1 MRVQRLFAPFL
12 ILATSLALHA
22 QVEPNL
28 QTATDLSDVYQSRSG
43 SSTLVLILDSTTAS
57 RGVFESFDY
66 LTNKARRAFLGAN
79 NGMGGNPSPGD
90 VGSDTVFSKP
100 GPAGTALNRTTP
112 ILGYV
117 FGIKRSG
124 TRAEVRMYT
133 WPSGAPLTVRTAI
146 GGNTEVVGYPQA
158 YSGSGTAM
166 TEVAWNTDAL
176 TTLRNNG
183 SPVTH
188 IRFTINSRTIDLPC
202 PWRIHDSTSA
212 VAQPPAP
219 TKEVPFPPIQA
230 YQRNFQR
237 NQTYQSGHTGIPYD
251 VYSDQ
256 SANATRTIL
265 GYADTIIGQFYYSPD
280 YLAWIFYGK
289 SIRGAYALTGN
300 KAGTVDWT
308 ANSYGYAGGYAVPTV
323 TDTVTISD
331 GSTGTT
337 TAKGEGFANHLP
349 NMTRLQAE
357 KAAVI
362 NAFIDKLDKA
372 TWYYRFLAPAYG
384 DPNNDEE
391 LTSSLTAYATP
402 SSYQADR
409 SGAETNPNY
418 LSDLRQLT
426 LSLLTSQTSAL
437 QTIGAKDMVGTQ
449 AVANSSFGSN
459 LDSLD
464 AYTPEPLA
472 VALANTYRKIV
483 RDTTKFA
490 TGDCSGKIFV
500 APISANGMNDSLTLS
515 GDQKAAYNGN
525 SAGYYSYTHGNT
537 GLSKGGINYPD
548 ANVTSAMQNNSFAPG
563 SDYFHPATMS
573 ASAAFGLPGVTNNTS
588 AYDAP
593 WNDPVTKKTR
603 GIQTMCIS
611 LAVPGTYVLA
621 SDNNGRNPHEE
632 FFDVAQWGNPS
643 NKRWSP
649 SNPAPSSDLIYFYQP
664 ANANNVRYFPSADPA
679 SLEQAL
685 FNIGNF
691 IVYGKAAL
699 SAPATPATGIQNANQ
714 AYFGTF
720 QTTAST
726 SASDRVPLWAGNLYA
741 IGLQRTVIPGVTAG
755 SVQSVFKFYG
765 INDGTKKYETVNN
778 VGTNTADFDVL
789 NLWSAYIVFGKY
801 QNTTVN
807 TEKILGGAA
816 LSWKNRSAYIMG
828 SPDSSTGGRDIELYV
843 HSDNGTTDNAAQL
856 SRIISWITVKDPT
869 NRYYLSSMIRGGGA
883 SPTNDD
889 ARNLMRFLLGAFEPT
904 DNANL
909 LNRDKFDTDNSKT
922 TKPLL
927 GHLNIMGDIVNS
939 APQAVELSKDLADT
953 LPDALKK
960 DDFYTNAYDSTQYTD
975 PHTRL
980 ILVGTNTGHLHCFVE
995 VAAKSINTLT
1005 NPDGFYTAKAYELW
1019 TFIPPNLFPMLWDL
1033 YNQKTQT
1040 DATIFKH
1047 HYGVDGDPVLF
1058 HVDKAPSGA
1067 IIGDT
1072 RVSVGEDA
1080 AIIFSF
1086 RKGARD
1092 YFTIKIS
1099 DSSNSATTPSSPHLA
1114 WWIRPITGDLIT
1126 SKLKSSSQAS
1136 LLRTMGMSTSVPSFG
1151 YVKDKNGAL
1160 TRVVFITG
1168 GYTNTEINTR
1178 YKNDDAIQ
1186 GTSYFGDGLGR
1197 LVMALN
1203 PMTGEHVRENPWD
1216 FRATAVG
1223 AIAGG
1228 VVPVEVL
1235 NLGTGL
1241 THRIYFGD
1249 FTGSVWALNAD
1260 KSATASGYR
1269 ADLPDINAW
1278 YSNDKVRLIYSDPKV
1293 RFTTAPDAFRL
1304 PGDFPVLMAAG
1315 TSSTRPLTV
1324 MVSIGSGDR
1333 NNPIDAPEDFTY
1345 VDKNGVTQSVSP
1357 TIAEYNRFYT
1367 FADLQNSSG
1376 ALDIATLQKIDSS
1389 WATSYSDPKV
1399 TPGSSSYLWGSFST
1413 ATNTGSNYHY
1423 GYYLDLPHNDSTN
1436 ALLAP
1441 AGNSPN
1447 RTRDKVLV
1455 SPLIKQGSLF
1465 YSLYNVYGS
1474 SGFGCSPFST
1484 TRTFRQC
1491 DITRPLYFDPE
1502 IDVTSSKVGDT
1513 NGGGLNKSTDGC
1525 SGLAF
1530 TFNSLSSQLV
1540 DAGDY
1545 VMQGG
1550 AKASTETNLA
1560 GSNTPDIQAV
1570 KDTESNPG
1578 FRLRSWRVVR

>member
-1 MRVQRLFAPFL
+1 MRVQRFFASFL
-12 ILATSLALHA
+12 SLAVGLALQA

-28 QTATDLSDVYQSRSG
+28 QTTTDLSDVYQSKSG
-43 SSTLVLILDSTTAS
+43 SSSLVLILDSTAAS

-66 LTNKARRAFLGAN
+66 LTNKARRAFLGRD
-79 NGMGGNPSPGD
+79 NGMGAKPSPGD
-90 VGSDTVFSKP
+90 VSVDTIFSQP
-100 GPAGTALNRTTP
+100 GRLKSGNSYVGIPLNRTTP

-117 FGIKRSG
+117 FGMRGSADG
-124 TRAEVRMYT
+124 SPAEVRMYT
-133 WPSGAPLTVRTAI
+133 WPSGTPVTVRTAI
-146 GGNTEVVGYPQA
+146 GGDTEVVGYPYA
-158 YSGSGTAM
+158 YSGSGTGM
-166 TEVAWNTDAL
+166 SQVYWKTNTL
-176 TTLRNNG
+176 TTLKNNG
-183 SPVTH
+183 NPVTH
-188 IRFTINSRTIDLPC
+188 IRFTANGRTVDLPC
-202 PWRIHDSTSA
+202 PWKIHDSPST
-212 VAQPPAP
+212 VAQPPTP
-219 TKEVPFPPIQA
+219 TKEVPFPTVQA

-237 NQTYQSGHTGIPYD
+237 NQTYQSGHSGIPYD
-251 VYSDQ
+251 AYSDLD
-256 SANATRTIL
+256 ANATRTIAA
-265 GYADTIIGQFYYSPD
+265 YPDTVLGQFYYSPD
-280 YLAWIFYGK
+280 YLSWIFYGK
-289 SIRGAYALTGN
+289 SVRGVYQVAGN

-308 ANSYGYAGGYAVPTV
+308 SNTYGYTGGYAVPATTDKVTV
-323 TDTVTISD
+323 SD
-331 GSTGTT
+331 GSTGTAT
-337 TAKGEGFANHLP
+337 GFGEGFANHLP
-349 NMTRLQAE
+349 NLIRLQAE

-362 NAFIDKLDKA
+362 NAFIDKLNLA

-384 DPNNDEE
+384 DPDNDEE
-391 LTSSLTAYATP
+391 LTASAYATP
-402 SSYQADR
+402 STYRADR
-409 SGAETNPNY
+409 SGADTNASY
-418 LSDLRQLT
+418 LSDLRLLT
-426 LSLLTSQTSAL
+426 LPLLTANTSAL
-437 QTIGAKDMVGTQ
+437 QNIGAKDMVGTQ
-449 AVANSSFGSN
+449 SVANSSFGAN
-459 LDSLD
+459 VDSLD

-483 RDTTKFA
+483 RDSAKFGS
-490 TGDCSGKIFV
+490 GDCNGKIFV
-500 APISANGMNDSLTLS
+500 APISANGMNDSLTTR
-515 GDQKAAYNGN
+515 GDQVAAYNGSN
-525 SAGYYSYTHGNT
+525 AGYYFYSHGNT
-537 GLSKGGINYPD
+537 GLSKGGANYPD
-548 ANVTSAMQNNSFAPG
+548 ANVTGDMANSTFVPG
-563 SDYFHPATMS
+563 SKYFHPATMS
-573 ASAAFGLPGVTNNTS
+573 ASAAFGLAGVTNNS
-588 AYDAP
+588 SDYDAP
-593 WNDPVTKKTR
+593 WNDATTKKSR

-643 NKRWSP
+643 NKKWSP
-649 SNPAPSSDLIYFYQP
+649 SNPAPSADLIYFFQP

-720 QTTAST
+720 QTTATT
-726 SASDRVPLWAGNLYA
+726 SDTDRVPLWAGNLYA
-741 IGLQRTVIPGVTAG
+741 IGLQRTTIPGATAG
-755 SVQSVFKFYG
+755 SVQNVFKFYG
-765 INDGTKKYETVNN
+765 VDDGTKKYGTVNN
-778 VGTNTADFDVL
+778 VGANTADFDVL
-789 NLWSAYIVFGKY
+789 NLWSAYIIFGNY
-801 QNTTVN
+801 QNTAVN
-807 TEKILGGAA
+807 TDKILGGTP
-816 LSWKNRSAYIMG
+816 LSWKNRKAYLMG
-828 SPDSSTGGRDIELYV
+828 DKDLELYA
-843 HSDNGTTDNAAQL
+843 HSDNGSGSSAQL
-856 SRIISWITVKDPT
+856 SRIISWVTAKDPT
-869 NRYYLSSMIRGGGA
+869 NRYYLSSTVRGSGA
-883 SPTNDD
+883 GPTEDE
-889 ARNLMRFLLGAFEPT
+889 ARNLMRFLLGAYDST
-904 DNANL
+904 NNANL
-909 LNRDKFDTDNSKT
+909 QNRDKLDTDATKT
-922 TKPLL
+922 AKPLL

-953 LPDALKK
+953 LPNVVTSDT
-960 DDFYTNAYDSTQYTD
+960 FYTSAYGSSYTD

-995 VAAKSINTLT
+995 VAAKSTNALT

-1019 TFIPPNLFPMLWDL
+1019 TFIPPNLFPLLWDL

-1040 DATIFKH
+1040 DVNIFKH
-1047 HYGVDGDPVLF
+1047 HYGVDGDPVLY
-1058 HVDKAPSGA
+1058 HTDKAPSGA

-1072 RVSVGEDA
+1072 RVSLNEDA

-1092 YFTIKIS
+1092 YFSLKLS
-1099 DSSNSATTPSSPHLA
+1099 DSSDSAVVPSSPHLG
-1114 WWIRPITGDLIT
+1114 WWIKPITGEIVTPSVT
-1126 SKLKSSSQAS
+1126 SSGQAA

-1151 YVKDKNGAL
+1151 YVKDNAGKSR
-1160 TRVVFITG
+1160 RVVFITG
-1168 GYTNTEINTR
+1168 GYANDEVNAR
-1178 YKNDDAIQ
+1178 FKNDDAIK
-1186 GTSYFGDGLGR
+1186 GTSYFQDGLGR
-1197 LVMALN
+1197 LVLALD
-1203 PMTGEHVRENPWD
+1203 PMTGEHVREVPWD
-1216 FRATAVG
+1216 FRATSVG

-1228 VVPVEVL
+1228 AVPVEVL

-1249 FTGSVWALNAD
+1249 FLGNVWALNAD
-1260 KSATASGYR
+1260 KSAATSGYR
-1269 ADLPDINAW
+1269 ADSPDINSW

-1293 RFTTAPDAFRL
+1293 RFTTAPDSFRL
-1304 PGDFPVLMAAG
+1304 PGDFPVLVAAG
-1315 TSSTRPLTV
+1315 TASTRPLTV

-1333 NNPIDAPEDFTY
+1333 NNPIDGLEDFSY
-1345 VDKNGVTQSVSP
+1345 VDKNGITQSLSP
-1357 TIAEYNRFYT
+1357 TIPEYNRFYT

-1376 ALDIATLQKIDSS
+1376 ALATSSLQKIDSS
-1389 WATSYSDPKV
+1389 WATSYSDLKV
-1399 TPGSSSYLWGSFST
+1399 TPGSSSYLWGSFDT
-1413 ATNTGSNYHY
+1413 ATNAGSNYHY
-1423 GYYLDLPHNDSTN
+1423 GYYLDLPHNDNTN

-1491 DITRPLYFDPE
+1491 DITRPLYFNPE
-1502 IDVTSSKVGDT
+1502 LDVASTKVGDT
-1513 NGGGLNKSTDGC
+1513 NGGNLNKTTDGC

-1550 AKASTETNLA
+1550 AKASTEKDLA